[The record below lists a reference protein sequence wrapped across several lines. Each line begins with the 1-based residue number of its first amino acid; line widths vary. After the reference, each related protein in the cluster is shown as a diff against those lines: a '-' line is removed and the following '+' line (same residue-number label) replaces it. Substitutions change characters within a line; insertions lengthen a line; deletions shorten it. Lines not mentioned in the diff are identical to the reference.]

1 MENVSNRSKNRN
13 RTKDIALCG
22 LFVAL
27 LAVCSWISIPLTVP
41 VTLQTFAIF
50 LCAGLLGTKRGVA
63 ATFCWILMGT
73 IGVPVF
79 AGFKGGPGVIFGPT
93 GGYIVGF
100 LITVLLVGLVADK
113 VSRKPLVLG
122 ASMAVGLAICYFI
135 GTLWFMY
142 FYGNTTGPIGF
153 VATLSICVFP
163 FVIFDVIKLII
174 AVFLTKRLEN
184 HI

>member
-1 MENVSNRSKNRN
+1 MEKTTRGNRN

-27 LAVCSWISIPLTVP
+27 LAICSWISIPLTVP

-50 LCAGLLGTKRGVA
+50 LCAGLLGTKRSFI
-63 ATFCWILMGT
+63 ATLCWILMGT
-73 IGVPVF
+73 VGIPVF
-79 AGFKGGPGVIFGPT
+79 SGFKGGPQVIFGPT

-100 LITVLLVGLVADK
+100 LITVLIVGIAIDK
-113 VSRKPLVLG
+113 LGRKPAVMG
-122 ASMAVGLAICYFI
+122 VSMFIGLMLCYFL

-142 FYGNTTGPIGF
+142 FYGKSTGPIGF

-163 FVIFDVIKLII
+163 FVIFDLIKLVIAII
-174 AVFLTKRLEN
+174 LTKRLEN
-184 HI
+184 HV